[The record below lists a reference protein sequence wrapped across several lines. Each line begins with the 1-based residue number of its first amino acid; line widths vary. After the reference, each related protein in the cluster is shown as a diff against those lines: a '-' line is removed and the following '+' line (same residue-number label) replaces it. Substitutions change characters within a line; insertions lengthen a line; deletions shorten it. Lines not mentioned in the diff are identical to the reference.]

1 MSAVIVVSYGTNPM
15 ERIGFGGCF
24 LCFVRDFKMLFIVNV
39 CFIKSLNLGG
49 NGGKIR
55 LFIIRKY
62 RIYHGRRYQENS

>member
-15 ERIGFGGCF
+15 NVLDSAVIF
-24 LCFVRDFKMLFIVNV
+24 LCFVRDFKVLFIVSV